1 MLTINKYLLCVCVGF
16 WLLVNSAFGY
26 LRNTILILSTQL
38 VLVLIEVKLVIIIII
53 IINDGVYNLF
63 CNSTITYY

>member
-1 MLTINKYLLCVCVGF
+1 MCVGF

-53 IINDGVYNLF
+53 INDGVYNLF
-63 CNSTITYY
+63 CNSTITLLLMFHP